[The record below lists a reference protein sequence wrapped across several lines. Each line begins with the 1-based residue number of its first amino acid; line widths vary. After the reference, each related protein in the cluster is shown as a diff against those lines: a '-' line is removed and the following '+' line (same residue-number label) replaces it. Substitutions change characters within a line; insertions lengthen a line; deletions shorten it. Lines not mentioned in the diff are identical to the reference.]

1 MRVLWRPN
9 QKRMKKKESRGMISD
24 SAELSRASTGI
35 PATAVLAGMVRV
47 PSCGAAVAPALRM
60 LMESAPVRV
69 LLRCFRAGALATGC
83 KIQMKLGTHND
94 DLRQNRVLGAYA

>member
-1 MRVLWRPN
+1 
-9 QKRMKKKESRGMISD
+9 MKKKESRGMISD

-60 LMESAPVRV
+60 LMESAPCLSLGVI
-69 LLRCFRAGALATGC
+69 LRCIAWALKILCCSDMTRA
-83 KIQMKLGTHND
+83 
-94 DLRQNRVLGAYA
+94 